1 MALLLQPEV
10 PTASARTHNITPR
23 ASNDPISSSSNSSCN
38 VRGLLSLTYQ
48 EQIADNQALSKVCA
62 GYSNVSTGSGN
73 RLELV
78 PIDSLSRQH
87 SISST
92 KTGTAS
98 ATGGGSSSGSS
109 SATTSGGRTFGACSP
124 RSEEQA
130 RTAGAAAESSLSR
143 TRSRTSSKSGD
154 ATMVACLQGVL
165 QWWGCILC
173 LDEDYSSPS
182 AKRGILGTRS
192 GGTAKPGGQKSPR
205 TGGVGGLSSLFQQND
220 SSYNDGKAL
229 SESVYPPSQAGAGFA
244 GRVLFPRSGASKDSV
259 SGMFTADEDS
269 SAEQHTAGSRG
280 TMGRSPS
287 GGGFWTCDSE
297 GDTFSATTSRRTNP
311 LGGAGGGAAS
321 SGNNKMN
328 STPLV
333 LDRDRKPEHAY
344 VKNLESVCMQKKNSG
359 DELMF
364 EKLLQIYDK
373 EFGGARELQAP
384 GGKRGI
390 DESLAWQFVF
400 GYTKERNRTLV
411 TEKCFRMALEERR
424 RLGLL
429 GAAST
434 YVPPNETS
442 QTSHPS
448 ASSPSSSSRRG
459 TPILAEERTSSPL
472 KDLTDAEHTTSNP
485 KNRSISTS
493 PLHVMRPASVARARI
508 SSNELRFIDY
518 PVLQL
523 GYESNYG
530 YPVLWHLLDLRGV
543 GEHGLALLEPL
554 LAKEYCITEN
564 IRRLN
569 HRLHEMG
576 TSAGPRDLPLREA
589 GVDESGAVVVP
600 GVDEPRSGPPPLYSR
615 GTSNSLQYKNVVIFD
630 MATTFGND
638 NNNIQK
644 KVNFFAQFVKR
655 YEYFSPDSAH
665 KIYLINCPLV
675 FRMVWKGFSVFLSP
689 VTREKINLLGSKEY
703 VKSLQKD
710 GINLI
715 LNAENRKRAV
725 DYGRLS
731 VVQMTPK
738 ARAGR

>member
-1 MALLLQPEV
+1 
-10 PTASARTHNITPR
+10 
-23 ASNDPISSSSNSSCN
+23 
-38 VRGLLSLTYQ
+38 
-48 EQIADNQALSKVCA
+48 
-62 GYSNVSTGSGN
+62 
-73 RLELV
+73 
-78 PIDSLSRQH
+78 
-87 SISST
+87 
-92 KTGTAS
+92 
-98 ATGGGSSSGSS
+98 
-109 SATTSGGRTFGACSP
+109 
-124 RSEEQA
+124 
-130 RTAGAAAESSLSR
+130 
-143 TRSRTSSKSGD
+143 
-154 ATMVACLQGVL
+154 MVACLQGVL

-442 QTSHPS
+442 QTSHP
-448 ASSPSSSSRRG
+448 
-459 TPILAEERTSSPL
+459 
-472 KDLTDAEHTTSNP
+472 
-485 KNRSISTS
+485 
-493 PLHVMRPASVARARI
+493 
-508 SSNELRFIDY
+508 NELRFIDY